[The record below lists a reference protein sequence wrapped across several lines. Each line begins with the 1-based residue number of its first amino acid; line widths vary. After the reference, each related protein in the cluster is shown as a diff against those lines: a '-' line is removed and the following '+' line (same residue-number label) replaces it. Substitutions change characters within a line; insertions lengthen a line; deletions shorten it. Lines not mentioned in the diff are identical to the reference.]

1 MDTMK
6 RGGIPLHWLMLLGFV
21 VGMSA
26 GMYVNLYVG
35 PDVWWVQWLTS
46 NVTGPAGQIFLRLL
60 FMLVLPLLFSALVI
74 GVAEMGDLKSLGRAG
89 IKTLLFTV
97 IISAIA
103 VLIGLGMVNYF
114 RPGDGVD
121 PALAQRL
128 LADGAAGASSIVEN
142 APAQVEAGK
151 FFLDLIPSNVFT
163 AAAENQILPIMVF
176 ALIFGVGL
184 VMARSP
190 ATDRLQ
196 QVIEGLFEVM
206 MKLINLVIKLA
217 PIAIA
222 CLMFNLAAL
231 FGWELLVRLAAYVG
245 VAVGAMAIHMFI
257 VYPVAV
263 WVLGGMSPWRFFRGV
278 REPIVVAFATASSNA
293 TLPVSLRIAETEL
306 KLPRKIARFVLT
318 VGATANQNGTALF
331 EGVTVLFLA
340 QFFQI
345 ELTVTQ
351 QVVVMLVCILGG
363 IGTAGV
369 PAGSLPV
376 IAMILVMVGVPA
388 EGIGLILGVDRFLD
402 MCRTTLNVTGDLV
415 IATIVSRG
423 EKDEP
428 AEPPVTPPPLAVVA

>member
-1 MDTMK
+1 MDTIK
-6 RGGIPLHWLMLLGFV
+6 RGKLPLHWLMLIGFIVGLGG
-21 VGMSA
+21 GMF
-26 GMYVNLYVG
+26 VNLTTG
-35 PDVWWVQWLTS
+35 ADTAWVQWLTS

-60 FMLVLPLLFSALVI
+60 FMLVIPLLFSALVV
-74 GVAEMGDLKSLGRAG
+74 GVAEMGDLKALGRAG
-89 IKTLLFTV
+89 IKTLMLTIV
-97 IISAIA
+97 VSTIA
-103 VLIGLGMVNYF
+103 VVIGIAMVNIF

-121 PALAQRL
+121 PLLAQRL
-128 LADGAAGASSIVEN
+128 LEEGAAGAANIVGN
-142 APAQVEAGK
+142 APKSVELGQ

-163 AAAENQILPIMVF
+163 AASQNQILPVMVF
-176 ALIFGVGL
+176 ALLFGIGL
-184 VMARSP
+184 VMARSRS
-190 ATDRLQ
+190 TDRLQ
-196 QVIEGLFEVM
+196 EVIEGIFEVT

-245 VAVGAMAIHMFI
+245 VAVGAMLIHMFV
-257 VYPVAV
+257 VYPIVI
-263 WVLGGMSPWRFFRGV
+263 WTLGGMSPVKFFSAV
-278 REPIVVAFATASSNA
+278 REPMVVAFSTASSNA
-293 TLPVSLRIAETEL
+293 SLPVALRAAEFEL

-340 QFFQI
+340 QFFNVD
-345 ELTVTQ
+345 LTLTQ

-363 IGTAGV
+363 VGTAGV

-376 IAMILVMVGVPA
+376 VAMILVMVGVPA

-415 IATIVSRG
+415 LATVVSRG
-423 EKDEP
+423 ETDDIVPEGL
-428 AEPPVTPPPLAVVA
+428 AEPVAPPP

>member
-1 MDTMK
+1 MDTIK
-6 RGGIPLHWLMLLGFV
+6 RGKLPLHWLMLIGFV
-21 VGMSA
+21 VGL
-26 GMYVNLYVG
+26 GGGLFVNLTIG
-35 PDVWWVQWLTS
+35 ADAGWVQWLTS

-60 FMLVLPLLFSALVI
+60 FMLVIPLLFSALVV
-74 GVAEMGDLKSLGRAG
+74 GVAEMGDLKALGRAG
-89 IKTLLFTV
+89 TKTLLLTV
-97 IISAIA
+97 VVSSIA
-103 VLIGLGMVNYF
+103 VFIGIAMVNIF

-121 PALAQRL
+121 PLLAQRL
-128 LADGAAGASSIVEN
+128 LEEGAAGAANIVGN
-142 APAQVEAGK
+142 APRSVELGQ

-163 AAAENQILPIMVF
+163 AASQNQILPVMVF
-176 ALIFGVGL
+176 ALLFGIGL
-184 VMARSP
+184 VMARSRS
-190 ATDRLQ
+190 TDRLQ
-196 QVIEGLFEVM
+196 EVIEGIFEVT

-245 VAVGAMAIHMFI
+245 VAVGAMLIHMFV
-257 VYPVAV
+257 VYPIVV
-263 WVLGGMSPWRFFRGV
+263 WTLGGMSPVKFFSAI
-278 REPIVVAFATASSNA
+278 REPMVVAFSTASSNA
-293 TLPVSLRIAETEL
+293 SLPVSLRAAEFEL

-340 QFFQI
+340 QFFNI
-345 ELTVTQ
+345 DLSITQ

-363 IGTAGV
+363 VGTAGV

-376 IAMILVMVGVPA
+376 VAMILVMVGVPA

-415 IATIVSRG
+415 LATVVSRG
-423 EKDEP
+423 ESDDIVPEGL
-428 AEPPVTPPPLAVVA
+428 AEPVAPPA